1 MKARKVCNGELLY
14 YNTENGVPVNTGQS
28 VGRTGFLCDCNNSP
42 LFYVENR
49 YANKGRHYNTSLVM
63 RDSKGKIITG
73 SIPFGFS
80 HTSLEDA
87 AETCLNLIR
96 FLQSLKDGVTVVE
109 Y

>member
-14 YNTENGVPVNTGQS
+14 YNTVKGVPVDTGHS
-28 VGRTGFLCDCNNSP
+28 IGRSGILCACNNTP

-49 YANKGRHYNTSLVM
+49 HANKGRQYNTSFVM
-63 RDSKGKIITG
+63 RDPKGKIIDG

-96 FLQSLKDGVTVVE
+96 FLE
-109 Y
+109 YLN